1 MAVGSESMLSTSNY
15 VARRYGVRAAMPG
28 FIGRKLCP
36 QLKIIPCNFKK
47 YEEASKVVEKTIK
60 IYDENLYMCMDEA
73 DLDITRHVLPDLDG
87 SAGQKCLKDNIAWSL
102 VEEMRKKIEAATNL
116 TASAGTLYF
125 QL

>member
-15 VARRYGVRAAMPG
+15 VARRFGVRAAMPG

-47 YEEASKVVEKTIK
+47 YEEASKVVEKTIC

-73 DLDITRHVLPDLDG
+73 DLDITSHVLPDFEEG
-87 SAGQKCLKDNIAWSL
+87 AQQKPLKETVAWAL
-102 VEEMRKKIEAATNL
+102 VQEMRKNIQTATQL
-116 TASAGTLYF
+116 TASAGINNT
-125 QL
+125 